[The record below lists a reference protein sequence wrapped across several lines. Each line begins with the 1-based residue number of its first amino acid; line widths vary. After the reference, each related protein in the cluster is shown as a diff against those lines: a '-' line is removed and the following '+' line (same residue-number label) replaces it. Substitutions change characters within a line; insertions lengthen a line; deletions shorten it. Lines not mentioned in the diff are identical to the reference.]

1 MSDLLSLLP
10 TNRTATE
17 AALEQAIREGQPDL
31 TPIAKLMNP
40 DICPE
45 EHLGW
50 LAWAFSVD
58 VWNPDWSVAVKRE
71 TIRTSIKVHRVKG
84 TRGAVRR
91 ALESIGFRTDISE
104 WFEHGGDPHTFRVDA
119 YGDDVFAAGFQ
130 VDLDLLELV
139 TRMIESLKPVRSHF
153 TLRIGQSFEYPNFA
167 RFAVRSRQKIEV
179 DLTPQAPRR
188 TSASELFCRSHIQP
202 IARCTASVR
211 PVPSTRTARSVLTL
225 RSAVQA
231 RQVIGGTFAIIAQT
245 EVQNVL

>member
-1 MSDLLSLLP
+1 MSDLLSILP
-10 TNRTATE
+10 PNRTATE
-17 AALEQAIREGQPDL
+17 AALEQAIRQGQPDL

-40 DICPE
+40 DTCPE

-71 TIRTSIKVHRVKG
+71 TIGTSIKVHRVKG

-104 WFEHGGDPHTFRVDA
+104 WFEHAGDPHTFRVDA

-139 TRMIESLKPVRSHF
+139 TRLIENLKPVRSHF
-153 TLRIGQSFEYPNFA
+153 TLRIGQSFEYPNFT
-167 RFAVRSRQKIEV
+167 RFAVRSRQKVDV
-179 DLTPQAPRR
+179 DLAPQVPRR

-202 IARCTASVR
+202 IAQCTASVR
-211 PVPSTRTARSVLTL
+211 PRPSPRTARSVLTL

-245 EVQNVL
+245 EAQNVL

>member
-1 MSDLLSLLP
+1 MSEFISILP
-10 TNRTATE
+10 RNHTRLE
-17 AALEQAIREGQPDL
+17 GALEQSIRSGKPDL
-31 TPIAKLMNP
+31 SMIQNLMNP
-40 DICPE
+40 ESCPE
-45 EHLGW
+45 HLLGW

-58 VWNPDWSVAVKRE
+58 VWETEWSEAFKRE
-71 TIRTSIKVHRVKG
+71 TIAQSIHVHRIKG
-84 TRGAVRR
+84 TRGAVIR
-91 ALESIGFRTDISE
+91 ALSSIGFRTDISE
-104 WFEHGGDPHTFRVDA
+104 WFEHAGDPHTFRVDA

-153 TLRIGQSFEYPNFA
+153 TLRIGQSFEYPNFT
-167 RFAVRSRQKIEV
+167 RFAVRSRQKIDV

-202 IARCTASVR
+202 IAQCTASVR
-211 PVPSTRTARSVLTL
+211 PRPSTRTARSVLTL

-245 EVQNVL
+245 EAQNVL